1 MGDPALN
8 KKTLSAVL
16 LPLIILAAF
25 FIYFPGIHGIFLLD
39 DAPNL
44 RGLEEIHSP
53 LSWQKIYH
61 YVVTSGEAASPT
73 LRPVS
78 MLSFVLQYASW
89 PAYPAHFKLANI
101 AIHLVSGVFVYLIA
115 CRIALHL
122 GQRQIDARLM
132 AAWSA
137 AFWLLHPINVSTVLY
152 VIQRMAMLAAVFSF
166 ASVWLYLLGRETLR
180 NSNARSGWLLV
191 LASVIVTGG
200 LALLSKENG
209 ALVPS
214 LLLVLECTILSG
226 FPIAGRAWRA
236 WKIVFLWIPTIF
248 IIIYLI
254 SQGFIPDSPQR
265 NFSVVERFLTQFRV
279 LIDYLI
285 KIFLPH
291 PKAFGLYFD
300 DYQKSN
306 GLFQPLTT
314 FFSLIFIAASVVA
327 SISFRKRFP
336 VVAFAILW
344 FCAGHAIESTTIQL
358 ELYFE
363 HRNYLPLAG
372 IAIALPYL
380 ITRKASHSWYGKSI
394 LIGGVGVMA
403 VLTALTY
410 MEVQLWANPMR
421 QAILWGHE
429 KPDSLRARAVMAA
442 MYAVAGESRKAY
454 DEYMLASEHFKD
466 SPGPLTDAIFLRC
479 SDSKLPLI
487 DSSIVKEKLANAS
500 FSFAPINNFVLTL
513 EAIEAGKCAA
523 IEPKYLAESINA
535 LLQNRHYI
543 NPKLRSHLYF
553 YLARIYAMEKKLAAA
568 IGYAEMANELE
579 PNVEIS
585 RREAE
590 WLVDAGFYREAL
602 QKIERAERDSMRS
615 YLKRKVYA
623 ADLSRDKANL
633 SKFIAENPDVK

>member
-1 MGDPALN
+1 MGDFALN
-8 KKTLSAVL
+8 KKTLSAFL
-16 LPLIILAAF
+16 MPLIILAAF
-25 FIYFPGIHGIFLLD
+25 FIYFPGTHGMFLLD

-44 RGLEEIHSP
+44 RGLEGISSP

-61 YVVTSGEAASPT
+61 YVVTSGEAASPI
-73 LRPVS
+73 LRPIS
-78 MLSFVLQYASW
+78 MLSFALQYSSW

-101 AIHLVSGVFVYLIA
+101 ALHLVGGMFVYLIA
-115 CRIALHL
+115 CRTALFS
-122 GQRQIDARLM
+122 GQRKVDARLM

-152 VIQRMAMLAAVFSF
+152 VIQRMAMLSAVFSF
-166 ASVWLYLLGRETLR
+166 ASIWLYLVGREKLC
-180 NSNARSGWLLV
+180 NSNSRSGWLLV
-191 LASVIVTGG
+191 FASVLITGG

-214 LLLVLECTILSG
+214 LLLVLEYTILSS
-226 FPIAGRAWRA
+226 FPITGRAWHN
-236 WKIVFLWIPTIF
+236 WKIIFLWTPTIF
-248 IIIYLI
+248 IAAYLI

-265 NFSVVERFLTQFRV
+265 NFSVAERFLTQFRV

-327 SISFRKRFP
+327 SILFRKRFP
-336 VVAFAILW
+336 VIAFAVLW
-344 FCAGHAIESTTIQL
+344 FFVGHAIESTTIQL

-394 LIGGVGVMA
+394 LIGGVGA
-403 VLTALTY
+403 VVALTALTY
-410 MEVQLWANPMR
+410 MEVQLWSNPMR

-479 SDSKLPLI
+479 SDSRLPLI
-487 DSSIVKEKLANAS
+487 DSSIVRERLANAS

-513 EAIEAGKCAA
+513 EAMETGKCTA
-523 IEPKYLAESINA
+523 IKPKYLAESINA
-535 LLQNRHYI
+535 LLENRHYT

-585 RREAE
+585 IHEAE
-590 WLVDAGFYREAL
+590 WLVDAGFYRDRRRGCAW
-602 QKIERAERDSMRS
+602 QGRS
-615 YLKRKVYA
+615 FHSSAVRSDA
-623 ADLSRDKANL
+623 GDGQ
-633 SKFIAENPDVK
+633 